1 MNVFFWDSPRL
12 EYEASRDCDLVIS
25 GETFGRSGYGIAL
38 QKNSFWTERVTLQ
51 LLRLIESGFME
62 TLDNKWIL
70 RTDKRC
76 DKYLES
82 SFPTTLG
89 LENMAGVFIL
99 VGTGRR
105 HPIGFLIFRKPNLKA
120 ILAPRYSGVLCL
132 HFHRDHLQETTIE
145 STEGSDQR

>member
-1 MNVFFWDSPRL
+1 MVDR
-12 EYEASRDCDLVIS
+12 
-25 GETFGRSGYGIAL
+25 TFTCFPLGSLNRIRPAKFPYNFSTLLSSYGIAL

-99 VGTGRR
+99 VGAGKLS
-105 HPIGFLIFRKPNLKA
+105 IGIEKFGKPKLSR
-120 ILAPRYSGVLCL
+120 LYS
-132 HFHRDHLQETTIE
+132 
-145 STEGSDQR
+145 

>member
-51 LLRLIESGFME
+51 LLRLLESGFME

-70 RTDKRC
+70 RTEKQC
-76 DKYLES
+76 DKHLE

-89 LENMAGVFIL
+89 LENMAGVFML
-99 VGTGRR
+99 VAAGKK
-105 HPIGFLIFRKPNLKA
+105 IIKNDDLNKLF
-120 ILAPRYSGVLCL
+120 
-132 HFHRDHLQETTIE
+132 
-145 STEGSDQR
+145 

>member
-99 VGTGRR
+99 VGAG
-105 HPIGFLIFRKPNLKA
+105 KA
-120 ILAPRYSGVLCL
+120 L
-132 HFHRDHLQETTIE
+132 
-145 STEGSDQR
+145 